1 MNSHHFNQEPFLEVG
16 IVSGLELHI
25 TFKQPFCL
33 QQTGN
38 SPETTDCQF
47 EGDFTLT
54 YQNGHIHFQG
64 KTYDQLRFVPVRPG
78 SAFELH
84 DVRIGIGFHW
94 ERTERQVFEGEIHFI
109 VTNETITA
117 INRVLLESYLTSVIS
132 SEMSAN
138 ASMELLKAHAVIS
151 RSWLLSQVLQKG
163 KKKTAL
169 SSMLETETERVKWY
183 DREDHDLFDVCAD
196 DHCQR
201 YQGKTKAGNPNVRL
215 AIHHTRGQ
223 VLRSGDE
230 VCDARFSKSCGGHL
244 EEFQYCWEN
253 TPRPYLKGKPD
264 RSLAGDNPKE
274 HETTINGNPETLPDL
289 RQEQAARTWILG
301 NPSSFCNTH
310 DPVIL
315 SQVLNNYDQET
326 PDFYRWHVRYEQ
338 QEISE
343 LFARRTGM
351 DVGEILDLEPL
362 ERGVS
367 GRIVRLKV
375 TGSKKTVVIGKELE
389 IRKALSNTHL
399 YSSAFVV
406 EKTATGFTLHGAGWG
421 HGVGL
426 CQIGAA
432 VMGEQGYS
440 YQDILAHYY
449 PSTIL
454 DSLYP

>member
-1 MNSHHFNQEPFLEVG
+1 MNSHHFNQEPCLEVG
-16 IVSGLELHI
+16 IVSGIELHI
-25 TFKQPFCL
+25 TFPTPYRLL
-33 QQTGN
+33 QTVK
-38 SPETTDCQF
+38 SMIISDSQF
-47 EGDFTLT
+47 EGDYLLT
-54 YQNGHIHFQG
+54 YQDGHILFQG
-64 KTYDQLRFVPVRPG
+64 ATYDQLYFVPVRQGG
-78 SAFELH
+78 SFELH

-94 ERTERQVFEGEIHFI
+94 ERTERQAFEGELTFI
-109 VTNETITA
+109 VSNNAITA

-163 KKKTAL
+163 KKKQAGKG
-169 SSMLETETERVKWY
+169 MMETPSERVKWY

-201 YQGKTKAGNPNVRL
+201 YQGVTRASNPNVKL
-215 AIHHTRGQ
+215 AIQHTRGQ
-223 VLRSGDE
+223 VLRNGNQL
-230 VCDARFSKSCGGHL
+230 CDARFSKSCGGYL

-253 TPRPYLKGKPD
+253 NAKPYLVGKPD
-264 RSLAGDNPKE
+264 LKKQE
-274 HETTINGNPETLPDL
+274 NGTSTAMPDL
-289 RQEQAARTWILG
+289 RQEQEARAWILG
-301 NPSSFCNTH
+301 NPPSFCNTH
-310 DPVIL
+310 DPAIL
-315 SQVLNNYDQET
+315 SQVLNTYDQET
-326 PDFYRWHVRYEQ
+326 PDFYRWSVCYDQ
-338 QEISE
+338 QEISA
-343 LFARRTGM
+343 LFARRSGV
-351 DVGEILDLEPL
+351 DVGDILELKPL

-375 TGSKKTVVIGKELE
+375 VGTKQTYIIGKELE
-389 IRKALSNTHL
+389 IRRSFSNSHL

-406 EKTATGFTLHGAGWG
+406 DKTDTGFIFHGAGWG

-440 YQDILAHYY
+440 YKEILAHYY
-449 PSTIL
+449 PSTML

>member
-1 MNSHHFNQEPFLEVG
+1 MNSHHFNQEPYLEVG
-16 IVSGLELHI
+16 LVSGLELHI
-25 TFKQPFCL
+25 TFQQPYYI
-33 QQTGN
+33 QHTGN
-38 SPETTDCQF
+38 TLETTDRQF
-47 EGDFTLT
+47 EGDYTVI
-54 YQNGHIHFQG
+54 YQNGHILFQEN
-64 KTYDQLRFVPVRPG
+64 TYDQLRFVPIRPG
-78 SAFELH
+78 NTFELH

-94 ERTERQVFEGEIHFI
+94 ERTERQAFEGELLLI
-109 VTNETITA
+109 VANESITA

-132 SEMSAN
+132 SEMSAD
-138 ASMELLKAHAVIS
+138 ASLELLKAHAVIS

-163 KKKTAL
+163 KNGKTK
-169 SSMLETETERVKWY
+169 SGMLETETERVKWY

-201 YQGKTKAGNPNVRL
+201 YQGVTKASNPNVRL
-215 AIHHTRGQ
+215 AIHFTRGE

-230 VCDARFSKSCGGHL
+230 LCDARFSKCCGGFL

-253 TPRPYLKGKPD
+253 TPKPYLKGKPD
-264 RSLAGDNPKE
+264 CCTKKDD
-274 HETTINGNPETLPDL
+274 TNPEVSTDL
-289 RQEQAARTWILG
+289 RQEQAASTWILG
-301 NPSSFCNTH
+301 NPPSFCNTH
-310 DPVIL
+310 DPSIL

-326 PDFYRWHVRYEQ
+326 SDFYRWNVQYGQ

-343 LFARRTGM
+343 LFNRRSGM
-351 DVGEILDLEPL
+351 DVGDILELEPL

-375 TGSKKTVVIGKELE
+375 VGSKKTVVIGKELE
-389 IRKALSNTHL
+389 IRKAFSNTHL

-406 EKTATGFTLHGAGWG
+406 EKTTTGFTLHGAGWG

-440 YQDILAHYY
+440 YREILAHYY

>member
-25 TFKQPFCL
+25 TFQQRFCL

-47 EGDFTLT
+47 EGDYTLT
-54 YQNGHIHFQG
+54 YLNGRIQFQG
-64 KTYDQLRFVPVRPG
+64 NTYDQLRFIPVRPG

-94 ERTERQVFEGEIHFI
+94 ERTERQAFEGELTLI
-109 VTNETITA
+109 VANNAITA

-163 KKKTAL
+163 KKKTSI

-201 YQGKTKAGNPNVRL
+201 YQGITKASNPNVKL

-253 TPRPYLKGKPD
+253 TPQPYLKGKPD
-264 RSLAGDNPKE
+264 LTIIE
-274 HETTINGNPETLPDL
+274 HTKLECAAPLTDL
-289 RQEQAARTWILG
+289 RQEQAATDWILR
-301 NPSSFCNTH
+301 NPPSFCNTN
-310 DPVIL
+310 DPHIL

-326 PDFYRWHVRYEQ
+326 PDFYRWQVSYER

-343 LFARRTGM
+343 LFARRSGM
-351 DVGEILDLEPL
+351 EVGEIIELEPL

-367 GRIVRLKV
+367 GRIVRLRV
-375 TGSKKTVVIGKELE
+375 VGSKKTVVIGKELE

-406 EKTATGFTLHGAGWG
+406 EKIATGFTLHGAGWG

-440 YQDILAHYY
+440 YQNILAHYY

>member
-16 IVSGLELHI
+16 IVSGLELHL
-25 TFKQPFCL
+25 TFPTPYTL
-33 QQTGN
+33 SQTGN
-38 SPETTDCQF
+38 APETADCQF
-47 EGDFTLT
+47 KGDFTLN
-54 YQNGHIHFQG
+54 YQDGHILFQG
-64 KTYDQLRFVPVRPG
+64 KTYDQLFFVPVRPG
-78 SAFELH
+78 SSFELH
-84 DVRIGIGFHW
+84 DVRIGIDFHW
-94 ERTERQVFEGEIHFI
+94 ERTERQAFEGELSVI
-109 VTNETITA
+109 VSTNSLIA

-163 KKKTAL
+163 KKEKAE
-169 SSMLETETERVKWY
+169 SGMLETATERVKWY

-201 YQGKTKAGNPNVRL
+201 YQGVTRATNPNVRT
-215 AIHHTRGQ
+215 AIQYTRGQ
-223 VLRSGDE
+223 VLSNDGQL
-230 VCDARFSKSCGGHL
+230 CDARFSKSCGGHL
-244 EEFQYCWEN
+244 EEFQFCWEN
-253 TPRPYLKGKPD
+253 LPKPYLSGKPD
-264 RSLAGDNPKE
+264 WKIE
-274 HETTINGNPETLPDL
+274 EGNSSKLPDL
-289 RQEQAARTWILG
+289 RQEEAARTWILG
-301 NPSSFCNTH
+301 NPPSFCNTH
-310 DPVIL
+310 DPAIL

-326 PDFYRWHVRYEQ
+326 PDFYRWRVHYER

-343 LFARRTGM
+343 LFARRSGM
-351 DVGEILDLEPL
+351 DVGEIIELEPL

-367 GRIVRLKV
+367 GRIVRLRV
-375 TGSKKTVVIGKELE
+375 VGSKQSYIIGKELE
-389 IRKALSNTHL
+389 IRRSFSHTHL

-440 YQDILAHYY
+440 YRDILTHYY
-449 PSTIL
+449 PSTTL
-454 DSLYP
+454 QDLYP